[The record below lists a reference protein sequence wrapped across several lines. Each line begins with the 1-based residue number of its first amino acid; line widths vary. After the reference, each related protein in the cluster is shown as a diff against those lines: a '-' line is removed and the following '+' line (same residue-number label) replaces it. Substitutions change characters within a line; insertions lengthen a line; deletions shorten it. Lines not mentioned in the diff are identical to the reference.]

1 VIEKEEFMKVMKVKE
16 IPGIVPP
23 AHYDL
28 ISHRILNASDKIGNI
43 VVAWVCME
51 TSGKTD
57 LHSHENTEH
66 LFIVMKGELG
76 VKTNNGDVCVRPGEA
91 VLISSGELHG
101 NFNASKGETE
111 YIVVNYTLTR

>member
-1 VIEKEEFMKVMKVKE
+1 MKVMKVKD

-28 ISHRILNASDKIGNI
+28 ISHRILNTSDNIGNI

-51 TSGKTD
+51 PPGRTD
-57 LHSHENTEH
+57 LHSHENTGH

-76 VKTNNGDVCVRPGEA
+76 VKTQEGEICVKKGEA
-91 VLISSGELHG
+91 VVISPGELHG
-101 NFNASKGETE
+101 NFNTSKEETE